1 MNKKGSDKVISMYW
15 FVIVIIVAL
24 GIFAMVY
31 VFYSAPYDIRDV
43 ESEILSSKIVDCLSR
58 NGNINAYFIS
68 GEGINILDNCSLTF
82 KVENELDWEKSEQYF
97 FEVEI
102 IKLNKEDP
110 SNSIV
115 FSGGNINWKED
126 CFIED
131 KKGKDYKKLITCN
144 EKRVYAVDSLSNQY
158 LIKVLSG
165 VGKNEKNIK
174 Q

>member
-31 VFYSAPYDIRDV
+31 VFYSAPYDVRDV

-58 NGNINAYFIS
+58 NGNIDSYFIS
-68 GEGINILDNCSLTF
+68 GKEVNILDNCSLTF
-82 KVENELDWEKSEQYF
+82 KVENEFEWGKTEQYF
-97 FEVEI
+97 FEIEI
-102 IKLNKEDP
+102 IELSKQDP
-110 SNSIV
+110 STNIL
-115 FSGGNINWKED
+115 FSGGNTNWKED
-126 CFIED
+126 CFIKD
-131 KKGKDYKKLITCN
+131 KKGKEYKKLVKCN
-144 EKRVYAVDSLSNQY
+144 EKRVYAVDGLSNQY

-165 VGKNEKNIK
+165 VGKSEKNIK

>member
-1 MNKKGSDKVISMYW
+1 MYLIA
-15 FVIVIIVAL
+15 IVIIVAL

-31 VFYSAPYDIRDV
+31 VFYSAPYDVRDV

-58 NGNINAYFIS
+58 NGNINPYFLS
-68 GEGINILDNCSLTF
+68 GDGINILDNCSLTF
-82 KVENELDWEKSEQYF
+82 KVENDFGWERSEQYF

-102 IKLNKEDP
+102 IELIIQDSSTN
-110 SNSIV
+110 IL
-115 FSGGNINWKED
+115 FSGGNTNWKED

-131 KKGKDYKKLITCN
+131 KKGKEYKRLVKCN
-144 EKRVYAVDSLSNQY
+144 EKRVYALDGLSNQY

-165 VGKNEKNIK
+165 VGKNEKNVK